1 VARGGATSFCGITPS
16 TGDCREIL
24 VSSAPVQIEPVPC
37 LSDNFAYLLW
47 RDGSPDALVVDPSES
62 VPILRALDERKL
74 QLAGLLCTH
83 HHWDHIGGVTE
94 LCAMRPGLPVFASD
108 HDVSRIE
115 GVTRG
120 MGHQES
126 FECIGLH
133 FECLK
138 VPGHTL
144 GALAYLVEDAVFTG
158 DTLFGAGCGRLFEG
172 TPAQMHT
179 SLMLLAS
186 LPTHTRVYFGHEYT
200 RSNLAFAQ
208 SIEPNNAEVKARLAR
223 AAVPKHSCTTP
234 ATLKEELA
242 TNPFLRCAEL
252 AVKSALGGAFATAS
266 DVEVFAELRR
276 RKDSFRA

>member
-1 VARGGATSFCGITPS
+1 
-16 TGDCREIL
+16 
-24 VSSAPVQIEPVPC
+24 
-37 LSDNFAYLLW
+37 LW
-47 RDGSPDALVVDPSES
+47 QEGSPDALVIDPSES
-62 VPILRALDERKL
+62 VPVLRALGERKL

-94 LCAMRPGLPVFASD
+94 LCAMSPGLPVFASD
-108 HDVSRIE
+108 HDETRIE
-115 GVTRG
+115 GVTRA

-172 TPAQMHT
+172 TPAQMHA

-186 LPTHTRVYFGHEYT
+186 LPAHTRVYFGHEYT

-208 SIEPNNAEVKARLAR
+208 SIEPNNAEINARLAR
-223 AAVPKHSCTTP
+223 AAVPKNSCTTP
-234 ATLKEELA
+234 STLEEELA
-242 TNPFLRCAEL
+242 TNPFLRCADMT
-252 AVKSALGGAFATAS
+252 VKSALGGAFANAS
-266 DVEVFAELRR
+266 DVQVFAELRR